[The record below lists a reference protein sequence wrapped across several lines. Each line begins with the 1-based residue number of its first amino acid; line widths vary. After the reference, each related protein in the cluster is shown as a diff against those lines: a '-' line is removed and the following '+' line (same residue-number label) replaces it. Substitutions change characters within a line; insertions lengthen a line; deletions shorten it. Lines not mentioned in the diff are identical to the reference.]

1 MGVKNRLAQLRS
13 GARTLWKDTGGQSLM
28 MFGLLAVP
36 LCGAVGIGLDVAQWT
51 VWKRQ
56 LHSAA
61 DAAALAGATANAEG
75 KNVDNAVKRS
85 LALNNL
91 RSFTTKAI
99 ENAPS
104 TGAYK
109 DDATAVRVVLETT
122 EKLSFSGMFLKTT
135 PTLTAEA
142 TAIAANEV
150 ANCVITLDTSGT
162 GLTISGSATVDMDCG
177 LSSNSDADVTSS
189 DPVSAGAISAV
200 GTVNTGGG
208 LSADTKIN
216 TGIEAVADPMASKV
230 PDLSTATP
238 CTSSAWP
245 LVKSNW
251 TATPGC
257 YNGIQIQSGITT
269 LPAGTY
275 YIGEKGI
282 SIASGATLKGT
293 GVTLVFTNFSSPFN
307 STKVGTFSAAGG
319 ATIQLSAPT
328 SGTWEGIL
336 MYQDSRTAEKSTMS
350 MTVTGNTLSA
360 YEGTIY
366 APSNEVKFTGNS
378 SMSTPCMQI
387 VAKYASFEGNTSVSN
402 TCPAGSGASSFGGS
416 VLLRLVE

>member
-1 MGVKNRLAQLRS
+1 MGLKNRLAKLRS
-13 GARTLWKDTGGQSLM
+13 GARNLWKDTGGQSLM
-28 MFGLLAVP
+28 IFGLMAVP

-61 DAAALAGATANAEG
+61 DAAALAGATARAEG
-75 KNVDNAVKRS
+75 KNVDQAVKRS

-91 RSFTTKAI
+91 RTFTTKAI
-99 ENAPS
+99 ENAPT
-104 TGAYK
+104 TGSYK
-109 DDATAVRVVLETT
+109 GDTTAVRVVLETSQQ
-122 EKLSFSGMFLKTT
+122 LGFSGMFLKKT
-135 PTLTAEA
+135 PALQAEA

-177 LSSNSDADVTSS
+177 MSSNSNADITSS

-200 GTVNTGGG
+200 GNINTGGG
-208 LSADTKIN
+208 LSTDTKLN
-216 TGIEAVADPMASKV
+216 PGIQPVADPMASKV
-230 PDLSTATP
+230 PDLSTALP
-238 CTSSAWP
+238 CTSNYWP

-251 TATPGC
+251 TASPGC
-257 YNGIQIQSGITT
+257 YNGIQISGGIVT
-269 LPAGTY
+269 LAPGVY

-282 SIASGATLKGT
+282 KIAAGATLQGT
-293 GVTLVFTNFSSPFN
+293 GVTLVFTSFSSPFN
-307 STKVGTFSAAGG
+307 DTKVGSFDANGG
-319 ATIQLSAPT
+319 ATIKLSAPT
-328 SGTWEGIL
+328 SGTWAGIL
-336 MYQDSRTAEKSTMS
+336 MYQDRRAAYKSTQS
-350 MTVTGNTLSA
+350 MNVTGNTLSA
-360 YEGTIY
+360 YQGVIY

-402 TCPAGSGASSFGGS
+402 SCPAGSGASSFGGN
-416 VLLRLVE
+416 VLLRLVA